1 MKKITLT
8 LTGFALIV
16 LALAQTGGNLKASID
31 RGKKV
36 YDTYC
41 LSCHMEDGN
50 GVPRMNPPLAK
61 TTWVTGDKKKLI
73 AVILNGMDEEVQI
86 NGQAYSNTMA
96 PHDFLKDD
104 EIADVL
110 TYVRNSFGNKASA
123 VTVAD
128 VKAARAAQ
136 KK

>member
-1 MKKITLT
+1 MKKFVLT
-8 LTGFALIV
+8 LTGFTLIGF
-16 LALAQTGGNLKASID
+16 ALAQTGNLKASID

-36 YDTYC
+36 YDMYC

-50 GVPRMNPPLAK
+50 GVPRMNPPLSK
-61 TTWVTGDKKKLI
+61 TTWVLGDKKKLI
-73 AVILNGMDEEVQI
+73 AVVLNGMDEEINI
-86 NGQAYSNTMA
+86 NGQAFSNTMA
-96 PHDFLKDD
+96 PHDFLKDE

-110 TYVRNSFGNKASA
+110 TYIRNSFGNKASA
-123 VTVAD
+123 VTTAE